1 MTQAVEKIE
10 YAYDDLD
17 DKAKAKA
24 MQWHV
29 NCVYENFGD
38 GDDLEVYQWHAKE
51 AGKRFGAYVHD
62 VQLGTER
69 SSLEGRVD
77 VVPFITYLIDN
88 DQLDAARVPQYVI
101 LRELAEDGWLDSCVR
116 FDKGGRWGTR
126 LDDVNT
132 ALDNLSEGDKDVLE
146 RGMLKGAQVYDLAES
161 IMWESLIDDMHER
174 MAKELKEID
183 ESLCKQVKGE
193 LEWLSSEEC
202 FKESEYVNGWR
213 FDRDGNIV

>member
-10 YAYDDLD
+10 YAYDELD

-24 MQWHV
+24 MEWHV
-29 NCVYENFGD
+29 ICVYETFGD
-38 GDDLEVYQWHAKE
+38 GDDLEVYQYHAKE

-69 SSLEGRVD
+69 SSLEGRID

-88 DQLDAARVPQYVI
+88 DQLDAAQVPQYVI

-116 FDKGGRWGTR
+116 FDGGRWGTR
-126 LDDVNT
+126 LDDINT
-132 ALDNLSEGDKDVLE
+132 NLDNLSEDDNDVLE
-146 RGMLKGAQVYDLAES
+146 RGMLKGARVYELAES
-161 IMWESLIDDMHER
+161 IMWESLLDDMLERIKTKLLDIDD
-174 MAKELKEID
+174 
-183 ESLCKQVKGE
+183 SLCKQVRDE
-193 LEWLSSEEC
+193 LERLTSEEC

-213 FDRDGNIV
+213 FDSDGNIV

>member
-1 MTQAVEKIE
+1 MTQAVEKTE
-10 YAYDDLD
+10 YAYDELD

-24 MQWHV
+24 MEWHV
-29 NCVYENFGD
+29 ICVYETFGD
-38 GDDLEVYQWHAKE
+38 GDDLEVYQYHAKE

-88 DQLDAARVPQYVI
+88 DQLDAAQVPQYVI

-116 FDKGGRWGTR
+116 FDGGRWGTR
-126 LDDVNT
+126 LDDINT
-132 ALDNLSEGDKDVLE
+132 NLDNLSEDDNDVLE
-146 RGMLKGAQVYDLAES
+146 RGMLKGARVYELAES
-161 IMWESLIDDMHER
+161 IMWESLIDDMLER
-174 MAKELKEID
+174 IKTKLLDID
-183 ESLCKQVKGE
+183 DSLCKQVREE
-193 LEWLSSEEC
+193 LEWLTSEEC

>member
-10 YAYDDLD
+10 YAYDELD

-24 MQWHV
+24 MEWHV
-29 NCVYENFGD
+29 ICVYETFGD
-38 GDDLEVYQWHAKE
+38 GDDLEVYQYHAKE

-69 SSLEGRVD
+69 SSLEGRID

-88 DQLDAARVPQYVI
+88 DQLDAAQVPQYVI

-116 FDKGGRWGTR
+116 FDGGRWGTR
-126 LDDVNT
+126 LDDINT
-132 ALDNLSEGDKDVLE
+132 NLDNLSEDDNDVLE
-146 RGMLKGAQVYDLAES
+146 RGMLKGARVYELAES
-161 IMWESLIDDMHER
+161 IMWESLLDDMLERIKTKLLDIDD
-174 MAKELKEID
+174 
-183 ESLCKQVKGE
+183 SLCKQVREE
-193 LEWLSSEEC
+193 LERLTSEEC

>member
-10 YAYDDLD
+10 YAYDELD

-29 NCVYENFGD
+29 NCVYEDFGD
-38 GDDLEVYQWHAKE
+38 GDDLEVYQYHAKE

-101 LRELAEDGWLDSCVR
+101 LRELAEDGWLEDCVR
-116 FDKGGRWGTR
+116 FDKGGRSGTR
-126 LDDVNT
+126 LDDIDA
-132 ALDNLSEGDKDVLE
+132 ALYNLSEGDKNVLE

-174 MAKELKEID
+174 MARELKDID
-183 ESLCKQVKGE
+183 ESLCKQVRGE
-193 LEWLSSEEC
+193 LDWLSSEEC

-213 FDRDGNIV
+213 FDSDGNIV

>member
-10 YAYDDLD
+10 YAYDELD

-24 MQWHV
+24 MEWHV
-29 NCVYENFGD
+29 ICVYETFGD
-38 GDDLEVYQWHAKE
+38 GDDLEVYQYHAKE

-88 DQLDAARVPQYVI
+88 DQLDAAQVPQYVI

-116 FDKGGRWGTR
+116 FDGGRWGTR
-126 LDDVNT
+126 LDDINT
-132 ALDNLSEGDKDVLE
+132 NLDNLSEDDNAVLE
-146 RGMLKGAQVYDLAES
+146 RGMLKGARVYELAES
-161 IMWESLIDDMHER
+161 IMWESLIDDMLER
-174 MAKELKEID
+174 IKTKLLDID
-183 ESLCKQVKGE
+183 DSLCKQVREE
-193 LEWLSSEEC
+193 LERLTSEEC

-213 FDRDGNIV
+213 FDSDGNIV

>member
-1 MTQAVEKIE
+1 V
-10 YAYDDLD
+10 YDT
-17 DKAKAKA
+17 
-24 MQWHV
+24 
-29 NCVYENFGD
+29 FGD

-69 SSLEGRVD
+69 SSLEGRID

-101 LRELAEDGWLDSCVR
+101 LRELAEDGWLEDCVR

-183 ESLCKQVKGE
+183 ESLCKQVRGE
-193 LEWLSSEEC
+193 LDWLSSEEC

>member
-161 IMWESLIDDMHER
+161 IMWESLIDDLHER
-174 MAKELKEID
+174 MEKELKDIG
-183 ESLCKQVKGE
+183 ESLCKQVRGE
-193 LEWLSSEEC
+193 LDWLSSEEC

>member
-10 YAYDDLD
+10 YAYDELD

-24 MQWHV
+24 MEWHV
-29 NCVYENFGD
+29 ICVYETFGD
-38 GDDLEVYQWHAKE
+38 GDDLEVYQYHAKE

-69 SSLEGRVD
+69 SSLEGRID

-88 DQLDAARVPQYVI
+88 DQLDAAQVPQYVI

-116 FDKGGRWGTR
+116 FDKGGRSGTR
-126 LDDVNT
+126 LDDINT
-132 ALDNLSEGDKDVLE
+132 SLDNLSEGDKDVLE

-183 ESLCKQVKGE
+183 ESLCKQVRGE
-193 LEWLSSEEC
+193 LDWLSSEEC

>member
-10 YAYDDLD
+10 YAYDELD

-24 MQWHV
+24 MEWHV
-29 NCVYENFGD
+29 ICVYETFGD
-38 GDDLEVYQWHAKE
+38 GDDLEVYQYHAKE

-88 DQLDAARVPQYVI
+88 DQLDAAQVPQYVI

-116 FDKGGRWGTR
+116 FDGGRWGTR
-126 LDDVNT
+126 LDDINT
-132 ALDNLSEGDKDVLE
+132 NLDNLSEDDNDVLE
-146 RGMLKGAQVYDLAES
+146 RGMLKGARVYELAES
-161 IMWESLIDDMHER
+161 IMWESLLDDMLERIKTKLLDIDD
-174 MAKELKEID
+174 
-183 ESLCKQVKGE
+183 SLCKQVRDE
-193 LEWLSSEEC
+193 LERLTSEEC

-213 FDRDGNIV
+213 FDSDGNIV

>member
-1 MTQAVEKIE
+1 MTQAVEKTE
-10 YAYDDLD
+10 YAYDELD

-24 MQWHV
+24 MEWHV
-29 NCVYENFGD
+29 ICVYEDFGD
-38 GDDLEVYQWHAKE
+38 GDDLEVYQYHAKE

-88 DQLDAARVPQYVI
+88 DQLDAAQVPQYVI

-116 FDKGGRWGTR
+116 FDGGRWGTR
-126 LDDVNT
+126 LDDINT
-132 ALDNLSEGDKDVLE
+132 NLDNLSEDDNAVLE
-146 RGMLKGAQVYDLAES
+146 RGMLKGARVYELAES
-161 IMWESLIDDMHER
+161 IMWESLIDDMLER
-174 MAKELKEID
+174 IKTKLLDID
-183 ESLCKQVKGE
+183 DSLCKQVREE
-193 LEWLSSEEC
+193 LEWLTSEEC

>member
-1 MTQAVEKIE
+1 MTQAVEKTE
-10 YAYDDLD
+10 YAYDELD

-24 MQWHV
+24 MEWHV
-29 NCVYENFGD
+29 ICVYEDFGD

-88 DQLDAARVPQYVI
+88 DQLDAAQVPQYVI

-116 FDKGGRWGTR
+116 FDGGRWGTR
-126 LDDVNT
+126 LDDINT
-132 ALDNLSEGDKDVLE
+132 NLDNLSEDDNDVLE
-146 RGMLKGAQVYDLAES
+146 RGMLKGARVYELAES
-161 IMWESLIDDMHER
+161 IMWESLIDDMLER
-174 MAKELKEID
+174 IKTKLLDID
-183 ESLCKQVKGE
+183 DSLCKQVREE
-193 LEWLSSEEC
+193 LEWLTSEEC

>member
-10 YAYDDLD
+10 YAYDELD

-24 MQWHV
+24 MEWHV
-29 NCVYENFGD
+29 ICVYETFGD
-38 GDDLEVYQWHAKE
+38 GDDLEVYQYHAKE

-88 DQLDAARVPQYVI
+88 DQLDAAQVPQYVI

-116 FDKGGRWGTR
+116 FDGGRWGTR
-126 LDDVNT
+126 LDDINT
-132 ALDNLSEGDKDVLE
+132 NLDNLSEDDNAVLE
-146 RGMLKGAQVYDLAES
+146 RGMLKGARVYELAES
-161 IMWESLIDDMHER
+161 IMWESLIDDMLER
-174 MAKELKEID
+174 IKTKLLDID
-183 ESLCKQVKGE
+183 DSLCKQVREE
-193 LEWLSSEEC
+193 LERLTSEEC

>member
-10 YAYDDLD
+10 YAYDELD

-24 MQWHV
+24 MEWHV
-29 NCVYENFGD
+29 ICVYETFGD
-38 GDDLEVYQWHAKE
+38 GDDLEVYQYHAKE

-101 LRELAEDGWLDSCVR
+101 LRELAEDGWLEDCVR

-126 LDDVNT
+126 LDDINT
-132 ALDNLSEGDKDVLE
+132 SLDNLSEGDKDVLE
-146 RGMLKGAQVYDLAES
+146 RGMLEGAQVYELAES

-183 ESLCKQVKGE
+183 ESLCKQVRGE
-193 LEWLSSEEC
+193 LDWLSSEEC

>member
-10 YAYDDLD
+10 YAYDELD

-24 MQWHV
+24 MEWHV
-29 NCVYENFGD
+29 ICVYETFGD
-38 GDDLEVYQWHAKE
+38 GDDLEVYQYHAKE

-116 FDKGGRWGTR
+116 FDGGRWGTR
-126 LDDVNT
+126 LDDINT
-132 ALDNLSEGDKDVLE
+132 NLDNLSEDDNDVLE
-146 RGMLKGAQVYDLAES
+146 RGMLKGARVYELAES
-161 IMWESLIDDMHER
+161 IMWESLIDDMLER
-174 MAKELKEID
+174 IKTKLLDID
-183 ESLCKQVKGE
+183 DSLCKQVRGE
-193 LEWLSSEEC
+193 LDWLSSEEC

>member
-10 YAYDDLD
+10 YAYDELD

-24 MQWHV
+24 MEWHV
-29 NCVYENFGD
+29 ICVYEDFGD
-38 GDDLEVYQWHAKE
+38 GDDLEVYQYHAKE

-69 SSLEGRVD
+69 SSLEGRID

-88 DQLDAARVPQYVI
+88 DQLDAAQVPQYVI
-101 LRELAEDGWLDSCVR
+101 LRELAEEGWLDSCVR
-116 FDKGGRWGTR
+116 FDGGRWGTR
-126 LDDVNT
+126 LDDINT
-132 ALDNLSEGDKDVLE
+132 NLDNLSEDDNDVLE
-146 RGMLKGAQVYDLAES
+146 RGMLKGARVYELAES
-161 IMWESLIDDMHER
+161 IMWESLIDDMLER
-174 MAKELKEID
+174 IKTKLLDID
-183 ESLCKQVKGE
+183 DSLCKQVREE

>member
-10 YAYDDLD
+10 YAYDELD

-24 MQWHV
+24 MEWHV
-29 NCVYENFGD
+29 ICVYETFGD

-69 SSLEGRVD
+69 SSLEGRID

-88 DQLDAARVPQYVI
+88 DQLDAAQVPQYVI

-116 FDKGGRWGTR
+116 FDGGRWGTR
-126 LDDVNT
+126 LDDINT
-132 ALDNLSEGDKDVLE
+132 NLDNLSEDDNDVLE
-146 RGMLKGAQVYDLAES
+146 RGMLKGARVYELAES
-161 IMWESLIDDMHER
+161 IMWESLLDDMLERIKTKLLDIDD
-174 MAKELKEID
+174 
-183 ESLCKQVKGE
+183 SLCKQVRDE
-193 LEWLSSEEC
+193 LERLTSEEC

-213 FDRDGNIV
+213 FDSDGNIV

>member
-29 NCVYENFGD
+29 NCVYETFGD
-38 GDDLEVYQWHAKE
+38 GDDLEVYQYHAKE

-69 SSLEGRVD
+69 SSLEGRID

-88 DQLDAARVPQYVI
+88 DQLDAAQVPQYVI

-116 FDKGGRWGTR
+116 FDGGRWGTR
-126 LDDVNT
+126 LDDINT
-132 ALDNLSEGDKDVLE
+132 NLDNLSEDDNDVLE
-146 RGMLKGAQVYDLAES
+146 RGMLKGARVYELAES
-161 IMWESLIDDMHER
+161 IMWESLIDDMLER
-174 MAKELKEID
+174 IKTKLLDID
-183 ESLCKQVKGE
+183 DSLCKQVREE

>member
-10 YAYDDLD
+10 YAYDELD

-24 MQWHV
+24 MEWHV
-29 NCVYENFGD
+29 ICVYETFGD
-38 GDDLEVYQWHAKE
+38 GDDLEVYQYHAKE

-69 SSLEGRVD
+69 SSLEGRID

-88 DQLDAARVPQYVI
+88 DQLDAAQVPQYVI

-116 FDKGGRWGTR
+116 FDGGRWGTR
-126 LDDVNT
+126 LDDINT
-132 ALDNLSEGDKDVLE
+132 NLDHLSEDDNAVLE
-146 RGMLKGAQVYDLAES
+146 RGMLKGARVYELAES
-161 IMWESLIDDMHER
+161 IMWESLLDDMLERIKTKLLDIDD
-174 MAKELKEID
+174 
-183 ESLCKQVKGE
+183 SLCKQVRDE
-193 LEWLSSEEC
+193 LERLTSEEC

>member
-10 YAYDDLD
+10 YAYDELD

-24 MQWHV
+24 MEWHV
-29 NCVYENFGD
+29 ICVYETFGD
-38 GDDLEVYQWHAKE
+38 GDDLEVYQYHAKE

-69 SSLEGRVD
+69 SSREGRID

-88 DQLDAARVPQYVI
+88 DQLDAAQVPQYVI

-116 FDKGGRWGTR
+116 FDGGRWGTR
-126 LDDVNT
+126 LDDINT
-132 ALDNLSEGDKDVLE
+132 NLDNLSEDDNDVLE
-146 RGMLKGAQVYDLAES
+146 RGMLKGARVYELAES
-161 IMWESLIDDMHER
+161 IMWESLLDDMLERIKTKLLDIDD
-174 MAKELKEID
+174 
-183 ESLCKQVKGE
+183 SLCKQVRDE
-193 LEWLSSEEC
+193 LERLTSEEC

>member
-10 YAYDDLD
+10 YAYDELD

-24 MQWHV
+24 MEWHV
-29 NCVYENFGD
+29 ICVYETFGD
-38 GDDLEVYQWHAKE
+38 GDDLEVYQYHAKE

-69 SSLEGRVD
+69 SSLEGRID

-88 DQLDAARVPQYVI
+88 DQLDAAQVPQYVI

-116 FDKGGRWGTR
+116 FDGGRWGTR
-126 LDDVNT
+126 LDDINT
-132 ALDNLSEGDKDVLE
+132 NLDNLSEDDNDVLE
-146 RGMLKGAQVYDLAES
+146 RGMLKGARVYELAES
-161 IMWESLIDDMHER
+161 IMWESLLDDMLERIKTKLLDIDD
-174 MAKELKEID
+174 
-183 ESLCKQVKGE
+183 SLCKQVRDE
-193 LEWLSSEEC
+193 LERLTSEEC

>member
-1 MTQAVEKIE
+1 MTQAVEKTE
-10 YAYDDLD
+10 YAYDELD

-29 NCVYENFGD
+29 NCVYETFGD
-38 GDDLEVYQWHAKE
+38 GDDLEVYQYHAKE

-69 SSLEGRVD
+69 SSLEGRID

-88 DQLDAARVPQYVI
+88 DQLDAAQVPQYVI
-101 LRELAEDGWLDSCVR
+101 LRELAEEGWLDSCVR
-116 FDKGGRWGTR
+116 FDGGRWGTR
-126 LDDVNT
+126 LDDINT
-132 ALDNLSEGDKDVLE
+132 NLDNLSEDDNDVLE
-146 RGMLKGAQVYDLAES
+146 RGMLKGARVYELAES
-161 IMWESLIDDMHER
+161 IMWESLIDDMLER
-174 MAKELKEID
+174 IKTKLLDID
-183 ESLCKQVKGE
+183 DSLCKQVREE

>member
-29 NCVYENFGD
+29 NCVYEDFGD
-38 GDDLEVYQWHAKE
+38 GDDLEVYQYHAKE

-101 LRELAEDGWLDSCVR
+101 LRELAEDGWLEDCVR

-126 LDDVNT
+126 LDDINT
-132 ALDNLSEGDKDVLE
+132 NLDNLSEDDNDVLE
-146 RGMLKGAQVYDLAES
+146 RGMLKGARVYELAES
-161 IMWESLIDDMHER
+161 IMWESLIDDMLER
-174 MAKELKEID
+174 IKTKLLDID
-183 ESLCKQVKGE
+183 DSLCKQVREE

>member
-1 MTQAVEKIE
+1 MTQAVEKTE

-29 NCVYENFGD
+29 DCVYETFGD

-51 AGKRFGAYVHD
+51 AGKRFGAYVHN

-69 SSLEGRVD
+69 SSLTGRVD

-101 LRELAEDGWLDSCVR
+101 LRELAEEEWLDTFVR
-116 FDKGGRWGTR
+116 FDSGRWGTR
-126 LDDVNT
+126 LDDIST
-132 ALDNLSEGDKDVLE
+132 SLYSLSDGDKDVLE
-146 RGMLKGAQVYDLAES
+146 RGMLKGASVYELAES
-161 IMWESLIDDMHER
+161 IMWESLIDDMLER
-174 MAKELKEID
+174 MKKELNDID
-183 ESLCKQVKGE
+183 DSLCKQIRGE

>member
-10 YAYDDLD
+10 YAYDELD

-24 MQWHV
+24 MEWHV
-29 NCVYENFGD
+29 ICVYETFGD
-38 GDDLEVYQWHAKE
+38 GDDLEVYQYHAKE

-88 DQLDAARVPQYVI
+88 DQLDAAQVPQYVI

-116 FDKGGRWGTR
+116 FDGGRWGTR
-126 LDDVNT
+126 LDDINT
-132 ALDNLSEGDKDVLE
+132 NLDNLSEDDNDVLE
-146 RGMLKGAQVYDLAES
+146 RGMLKGARVYELAES
-161 IMWESLIDDMHER
+161 IMWESLLDDMLERIKTKLLDIDD
-174 MAKELKEID
+174 
-183 ESLCKQVKGE
+183 SLCKQVRDE
-193 LEWLSSEEC
+193 LERLTSEEC

>member
-10 YAYDDLD
+10 YAYDELD

-24 MQWHV
+24 MEWHV
-29 NCVYENFGD
+29 ICVYETFGD
-38 GDDLEVYQWHAKE
+38 GDDLEVYQYHAKE

-88 DQLDAARVPQYVI
+88 DQLDAAQVPQYVI

-116 FDKGGRWGTR
+116 FDGGRWGTR
-126 LDDVNT
+126 LDDINT
-132 ALDNLSEGDKDVLE
+132 NLDNLSEDDNAVLE
-146 RGMLKGAQVYDLAES
+146 RGMLKGARVYELAES
-161 IMWESLIDDMHER
+161 IMWESLLDDMLERIKTKLLDIDD
-174 MAKELKEID
+174 
-183 ESLCKQVKGE
+183 SLCKQVRDE
-193 LEWLSSEEC
+193 LERLTSEEC

>member
-1 MTQAVEKIE
+1 MTQAVEKTE
-10 YAYDDLD
+10 YAYDELD

-24 MQWHV
+24 MEWHV
-29 NCVYENFGD
+29 ICVYEDFGD
-38 GDDLEVYQWHAKE
+38 GDDLEVYQYHAKE

-77 VVPFITYLIDN
+77 VVPFITYLIDK
-88 DQLDAARVPQYVI
+88 DQLDAAQVPQYVI

-116 FDKGGRWGTR
+116 FDGGRWGTR
-126 LDDVNT
+126 LDDINT
-132 ALDNLSEGDKDVLE
+132 NLDNLSEDDNAVLE
-146 RGMLKGAQVYDLAES
+146 RGMLKGARVYELAES
-161 IMWESLIDDMHER
+161 IMWESLIDDMLER
-174 MAKELKEID
+174 IKTKLLDID
-183 ESLCKQVKGE
+183 DSLCKQVRGE
-193 LEWLSSEEC
+193 LDWLSSEEC